1 MDEQTP
7 DTDLIGGVEN
17 PPAGI
22 LQEGPAQTVALVG
35 DVDCQPTKDDHG
47 NRIGHV
53 SPQLAG
59 SAVHSDGTG
68 RQGIVGDDPTIIAD
82 DEGTRGATG
91 LIA

>member
-22 LQEGPAQTVALVG
+22 LHEGPAQTVALVG
-35 DVDCQPTKDDHG
+35 DIDRQPTKDDDG

-53 SPQLAG
+53 SP
-59 SAVHSDGTG
+59 
-68 RQGIVGDDPTIIAD
+68 
-82 DEGTRGATG
+82 
-91 LIA
+91 